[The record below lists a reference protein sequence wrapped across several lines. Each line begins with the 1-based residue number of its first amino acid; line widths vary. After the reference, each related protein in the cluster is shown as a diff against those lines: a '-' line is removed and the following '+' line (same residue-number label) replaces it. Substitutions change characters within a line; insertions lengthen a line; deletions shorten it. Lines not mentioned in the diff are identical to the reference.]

1 MMDTA
6 AVAYNRGSAL
16 LPKQDKGVRNNGSN
30 QRKKAVGRPV

>member
-6 AVAYNRGSAL
+6 AAAYNRRSAL